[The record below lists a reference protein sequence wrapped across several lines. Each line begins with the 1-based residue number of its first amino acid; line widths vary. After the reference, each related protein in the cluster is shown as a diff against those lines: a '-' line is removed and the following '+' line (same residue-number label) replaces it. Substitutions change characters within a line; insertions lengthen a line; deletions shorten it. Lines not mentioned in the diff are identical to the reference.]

1 MKTLTLISFIF
12 IFINTV
18 CYSSEIVEIYLL
30 DNLDDERGYCLDI
43 KGHKSRAKIEKGLQA
58 HTCYSYQGG
67 IAVDQGFDKDKLSN
81 SMFFIP
87 GFSACI
93 KTSFN
98 NLETKIILDQCDDKN
113 SKYLIFSKTGE
124 IYLEND
130 NSLCLTVSNKNSR
143 KGKGGVPLHNI
154 KNIEFQKCKKD
165 ISKFQLWG
173 IR

>member
-1 MKTLTLISFIF
+1 MKTLAFISFVF
-12 IFINTV
+12 ILINTA

-30 DNLDDERGYCLDI
+30 DNLDDERSYCLDI
-43 KGHKSRAKIEKGLQA
+43 KGYKNRAKIERGMQA

-67 IAVDQGFDKDKLSN
+67 ISVDQGFDKIKLSN
-81 SMFFIP
+81 SIFFIP
-87 GFSACI
+87 GFSICM

-98 NLETKIILDQCDDKN
+98 NLKAKIILDQCDDKN

-124 IYLEND
+124 IYLAND
-130 NSLCLTVSNKNSR
+130 NSICLTVSNKNSR
-143 KGKGGVPLHNI
+143 KGRGGVPLHNI
-154 KNIEFQKCKKD
+154 KNIGFQKCKKD

>member
-1 MKTLTLISFIF
+1 MKTLTLISF

-18 CYSSEIVEIYLL
+18 CYSSEIVEINLL

-43 KGHKSRAKIEKGLQA
+43 KGHKNSAKIEKGMQA

-67 IAVDQGFDKDKLSN
+67 IALDQGFDKDKLSN
-81 SMFFIP
+81 SIFFIP
-87 GFSACI
+87 GFSACM

-113 SKYLIFSKTGE
+113 TKYLVFSKTGE
-124 IYLEND
+124 IYLAND
-130 NSLCLTVSNKNSR
+130 NSFCLTVSNKNSR

-154 KNIEFQKCKKD
+154 KNIGFQKCKKD
-165 ISKFQLWG
+165 NSKFQLWG